1 MSTAQQTSRGP
12 HMQGSCEPLC
22 FTLQARARCHR
33 RQSAG
38 RVAAAS
44 SSARVDGRLDD
55 MMRGVAQAAVAG
67 WREVTQK
74 SNFPGLLDGAGGVN

>member
-1 MSTAQQTSRGP
+1 
-12 HMQGSCEPLC
+12 MQGSCEALC

-44 SSARVDGRLDD
+44 SSARVDGRPDD
-55 MMRGVAQAAVAG
+55 MMRGVAQAAVWQGGEKSLKSQILQDCWTA
-67 WREVTQK
+67 REVLTDWRRT
-74 SNFPGLLDGAGGVN
+74 N

>member
-1 MSTAQQTSRGP
+1 
-12 HMQGSCEPLC
+12 MQGSCEALC

-74 SNFPGLLDGAGGVN
+74 SNSPGLLDGAGGVN